1 MIMNKTT
8 LILFVFSFFIGMSFT
23 ALGQSETRNL
33 GNFDEVKVATGVNL
47 TLVSGNV
54 NKAEI
59 EVDGI
64 DLDEV
69 ITKIDGDRLTIKV
82 DSKSNWGFGKKSRR
96 KVNVRLTY
104 KNLEAV
110 AASSGSRVVSDD
122 VLANDELDFDA
133 SSGSSIQLEIRG
145 NEVNADASSGAS
157 ITLSGSTESF
167 DVEVSS
173 GSSVKA
179 SDLESNTVKA
189 RGSSG
194 ASVKVWAKE
203 SLKAKVS
210 SGASVRYKG
219 NPSNVDRDKSSGG
232 SVTHI

>member
-1 MIMNKTT
+1 MNKTT
-8 LILFVFSFFIGMSFT
+8 FFLLAFSLLIGMSFT
-23 ALGQSETRNL
+23 VIEDSETRNL
-33 GNFDEVKVATGVNL
+33 GDFDEVKVATGVNL
-47 TLVSGNV
+47 RLVAGNV

-64 DLDEV
+64 ELDEV

-96 KVNVRLTY
+96 KVNVTLTY
-104 KNLEAV
+104 KKLEAV

-133 SSGSSIQLEIRG
+133 SSGSSINLEIRG
-145 NEVNADASSGAS
+145 QEVTAEASSGAS
-157 ITLSGSTESF
+157 IKLSGSAQSF

-173 GSSVKA
+173 GSTVKA
-179 SDLESNTVKA
+179 SDLESNDVKA

-194 ASVKVWAKE
+194 ASVKVWAKK